1 MNKLPCIMY
10 IYNLLNDN
18 HVNELFSILTHIYIY
33 YNDVCINKNIY

>member
-1 MNKLPCIMY
+1 MY